1 MPFFREIEG
10 RLKAKCDT
18 LTDAFL
24 VDDIGQSCRHT
35 LSFSPFANITPCSV
49 YLQPT
54 IWGQVAI
61 FL

>member
-1 MPFFREIEG
+1 MPLFREIEG

-35 LSFSPFANITPCSV
+35 LSFSPFANIALLLLAV
-49 YLQPT
+49 YICNL
-54 IWGQVAI
+54 GFGVK
-61 FL
+61 